1 MAAYTKP
8 QQWKEEGQLCE
19 HLSNNG
25 MNMHHMHSSPGLIA
39 LLSLSILAPSALKNH
54 ASCSNS
60 KPDNW

>member
-1 MAAYTKP
+1 MVAAYTKP
-8 QQWKEEGQLCE
+8 QQWKREGQLCE
-19 HLSNNG
+19 HLS
-25 MNMHHMHSSPGLIA
+25 MHSSPGLIA